1 MSRMIE
7 LIRQSAVP
15 ANTMRT
21 AARGALEL
29 PAGEMIEILV
39 YLTSTCMFREQAKMT
54 LASWDEASAI
64 KVAGDPQSPWE
75 VLAYMVAPQN
85 LRPKLAPALLDNPS
99 IREAALVEM
108 AQNASRELITMMLQS
123 GRCGRS
129 QSILHSLLSNPA
141 LSEAESRQVRENL
154 RSLGEETTRIQAYQE
169 ADTRQEQK
177 SQYEIDHAAEIAAE
191 EAEAKPFSLIG
202 QEEES
207 FEDLEELQPVAPVE
221 DTPPAPAPVPEFE
234 VVPSAGTPAMQPPAP
249 LSAEPAVAATA
260 TAAAVQ
266 TAPAIDAKVRE
277 RLSTL
282 QKIAR
287 LSVGLR
293 IQLAMKGNREERF
306 ILARDG
312 SKLVSQS
319 VLQSPKVTDSE
330 VEGFAGMKNV
340 QEGVLREIAR
350 NHKFMKNYAVVRS
363 LSGNP
368 RCPLDLSLSLMN
380 HLLINDLKALSVN
393 KNIPETLRKLALKKF
408 KEKSEKKHGG

>member
-39 YLTSTCMFREQAKMT
+39 YLTSTAIFGEQAKMT
-54 LASWDEASAI
+54 QASWDEASAS
-64 KVAGDPQSPWE
+64 KVAGEPQTTWE
-75 VLAYMVAPQN
+75 VLAYMVAPPH

-108 AQNASRELITMMLQS
+108 AQNASRELITMILQS

-207 FEDLEELQPVAPVE
+207 FEDLEELEPVAPAE
-221 DTPPAPAPVPEFE
+221 DAPPPAPALVPEFE
-234 VVPSAGTPAMQPPAP
+234 VVPSA
-249 LSAEPAVAATA
+249 
-260 TAAAVQ
+260 
-266 TAPAIDAKVRE
+266 
-277 RLSTL
+277 
-282 QKIAR
+282 
-287 LSVGLR
+287 
-293 IQLAMKGNREERF
+293 
-306 ILARDG
+306 
-312 SKLVSQS
+312 
-319 VLQSPKVTDSE
+319 
-330 VEGFAGMKNV
+330 
-340 QEGVLREIAR
+340 
-350 NHKFMKNYAVVRS
+350 
-363 LSGNP
+363 GNP

-380 HLLINDLKALSVN
+380 HLLINDLKALSMN

>member
-1 MSRMIE
+1 MIE

-39 YLTSTCMFREQAKMT
+39 YLTSTAIFGEQAKMT

-64 KVAGDPQSPWE
+64 KVAGDPQTPWE

-108 AQNASRELITMMLQS
+108 AQNATRELISMMLQS

-207 FEDLEELQPVAPVE
+207 FEDLEELQPV
-221 DTPPAPAPVPEFE
+221 
-234 VVPSAGTPAMQPPAP
+234 
-249 LSAEPAVAATA
+249 
-260 TAAAVQ
+260 
-266 TAPAIDAKVRE
+266 
-277 RLSTL
+277 
-282 QKIAR
+282 
-287 LSVGLR
+287 
-293 IQLAMKGNREERF
+293 
-306 ILARDG
+306 
-312 SKLVSQS
+312 
-319 VLQSPKVTDSE
+319 
-330 VEGFAGMKNV
+330 
-340 QEGVLREIAR
+340 
-350 NHKFMKNYAVVRS
+350 
-363 LSGNP
+363 
-368 RCPLDLSLSLMN
+368 
-380 HLLINDLKALSVN
+380 
-393 KNIPETLRKLALKKF
+393 
-408 KEKSEKKHGG
+408 